1 MKNISTLIIGLLLV
15 NSTLNA
21 QNICPT
27 AVTIT
32 PGNNSVSSIVPG
44 GPPPVPNCAANFGSA
59 TGAAWYKYQATVDGL
74 ATVSSDFASNSG
86 IDTRLTV
93 YTGTCGSLVCLE
105 GNDDIDGTNNELSE
119 ASFPV
124 TIGSEYFV
132 VWDNSYSS
140 VGFNFTLTETT
151 VDCSSITLPIIED
164 FDDFNSYVACLN
176 TETVDT
182 NITDFEQRSF
192 DWSGDGTDED
202 YVSNGSTSTIAKDD
216 WIFSTPIDLVSGHE
230 YIITFKYNGANGT
243 NPANENLDV
252 YFMDGPSSGATSL
265 INLFSDTG
273 IVKNGTNQQVESMAI
288 NQSIDYTSTATGTY
302 YLAFNGSSPANTGS
316 LFLFEYSITDSSLG
330 VSDFEA
336 NGITKSYNK
345 ETDILTLISDN
356 LPLKGIEV
364 YNILGQQVYNRSLS
378 KHVEPI
384 NLSGLYDGIYIVR
397 VSSAGQAYTT
407 KLLKQ

>member
-1 MKNISTLIIGLLLV
+1 
-15 NSTLNA
+15 
-21 QNICPT
+21 
-27 AVTIT
+27 
-32 PGNNSVSSIVPG
+32 
-44 GPPPVPNCAANFGSA
+44 
-59 TGAAWYKYQATVDGL
+59 
-74 ATVSSDFASNSG
+74 
-86 IDTRLTV
+86 
-93 YTGTCGSLVCLE
+93 
-105 GNDDIDGTNNELSE
+105 
-119 ASFPV
+119 
-124 TIGSEYFV
+124 
-132 VWDNSYSS
+132 
-140 VGFNFTLTETT
+140 LTETT